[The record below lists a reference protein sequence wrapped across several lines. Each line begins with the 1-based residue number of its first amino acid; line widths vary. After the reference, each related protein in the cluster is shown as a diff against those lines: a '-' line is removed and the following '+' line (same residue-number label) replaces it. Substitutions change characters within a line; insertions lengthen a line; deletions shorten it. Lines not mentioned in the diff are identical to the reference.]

1 MYMENVNEVIWK
13 TLERTVILEKH
24 DANVFDEDVFF
35 TYKKF
40 E

>member
-1 MYMENVNEVIWK
+1 
-13 TLERTVILEKH
+13 LERTVILEKH

-40 E
+40 EWY